1 MPAVEPRLPSPGASV
16 DGGARLR
23 FARRAGTGTVL
34 AAQTVRPPL
43 HLAKTFHENDWAV
56 SLLTSPTAGLLEG
69 DRIRLDCRVGEGARA
84 AVLSPAAC
92 RVHAMGKGTAVVEQ
106 DIAVDASGCLDLWP
120 APLILQSGAALRQ
133 ETSVRLAASASLL
146 LTEIVM
152 PGRVA
157 RGEAF
162 QFSEW
167 RSRLRIH
174 REDALCAFEQFRLRP
189 GDGDAPDWRAVAPES
204 SYASLHAFAPGLETP
219 QPLVEALHAL
229 ADGKG
234 LRLGAS
240 PLRGNG
246 LGIKLLAAD
255 GIILRQAI
263 LAVRLLLHER
273 AGFCFPHILR
283 RGQTFFY

>member
-1 MPAVEPRLPSPGASV
+1 MMPAVEPAHRSGGASV
-16 DGGARLR
+16 DGGARLA
-23 FARRAGTGTVL
+23 FVRREGSGTVL
-34 AAQTVRPPL
+34 TEQKVRPPL

-69 DRIRLDCRVGEGARA
+69 DRILLDCRVGEGARS

-92 RVHAMGKGTAVVEQ
+92 RVHAMKSGSAFIGQSIDVGAG
-106 DIAVDASGCLDLWP
+106 GCLDLWP
-120 APLILQSGAALRQ
+120 APLILQAEASLRQ
-133 ETSVRLAASASLL
+133 ETTVHLAAEASLL
-146 LTEIVM
+146 LTEIIT

-157 RGEAF
+157 RGETF
-162 QFSEW
+162 CFSSW
-167 RSRLRIH
+167 TSRLRIH
-174 REDALCAFEQFRLRP
+174 REGALCAFEQFQVRP
-189 GDGDAPDWRAVAPES
+189 SDGDAPDWRTALPNG
-204 SYASLHAFAPGLETP
+204 SYASLHAFAPELPGGLI
-219 QPLVEALHAL
+219 EALHAL
-229 ADGKG
+229 ADGKV

-255 GIILRQAI
+255 GIILRKAI

-273 AGFCFPHILR
+273 AVFRFPELLR